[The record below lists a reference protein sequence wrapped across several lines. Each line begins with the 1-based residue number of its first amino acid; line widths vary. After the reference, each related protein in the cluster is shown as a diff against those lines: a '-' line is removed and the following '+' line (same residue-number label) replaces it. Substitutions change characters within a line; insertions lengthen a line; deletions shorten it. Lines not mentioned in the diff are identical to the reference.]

1 MILGPPCASDRLR
14 PLGSSRYAV
23 LVLGLTA
30 CGGGSKI
37 PSLPPE
43 PASQCRLLSQ
53 QTVFP
58 ETLTVALTSIVDPG
72 NAPRPTNRAERFVFS
87 QLYEGLIAADCT
99 GRPVPALAT
108 SWRSYDNG
116 LQWTFRLRDDARFW
130 NGSRVTARTVVSNWD
145 KNLLREWG
153 IPPASIFAI
162 GDTVVSLGSSVPRTT
177 VPLLLASPELAVTG
191 PSSEERGWVQGTGSF
206 RVAVAGGPG
215 RTRPIVLTST
225 NSSAGSAPPSVIE
238 VRDASEVDTRDLID
252 RGIDLLIASDP
263 SVLDYARS
271 QPQLEST
278 PLAWDRTYV
287 LLRTRPSLTGMTALA
302 TESRNSL
309 ARDAVRR
316 EARGASYP
324 FWWQE
329 LENCSARPS
338 ALPIE
343 AAQSET
349 MQRIVYDDR
358 DPTARDLATRLVALS
373 TSEDGRRDFGPELP
387 KQLVAIAMTSA
398 NLERALGN
406 GRDYGYIVT
415 LPRLVVDA
423 CTVAVDLLAT
433 APWLSAIVP
442 LSRAIIPLVDTRQW
456 VIARRGRIRLEI
468 DFYGTPLLHTR

>member
-1 MILGPPCASDRLR
+1 MIPGPPCALDRLQ

-43 PASQCRLLSQ
+43 PGDQCRILSQ

-58 ETLTVALTSIVDPG
+58 ETLTVALTRVIDPD
-72 NAPRPTNRAERFVFS
+72 NAPRSTNSAEQFIFS
-87 QLYEGLIAADCT
+87 QLYEGLIGADCT
-99 GRPVPALAT
+99 GRPVPALAE

-116 LQWTFRLRDDARFW
+116 RQWTFRLRDDARFW
-130 NGSRVTARTVVSNWD
+130 NGDRITARTVVSNWD

-162 GDTVVSLGSSVPRTT
+162 GDTVVSLGSSTFRTT
-177 VPLLLASPELAVTG
+177 VPLLLASPALAVTG
-191 PSSEERGWVQGTGSF
+191 PFSEETGWAQGTGSF
-206 RVAVAGGPG
+206 SVSYAGSSGV
-215 RTRPIVLTST
+215 VLAST
-225 NSSAGSAPPSVIE
+225 NSISGSARPSVIE
-238 VRDASEVDTRDLID
+238 VRDAGELDTRDLID
-252 RGIDLLIASDP
+252 SGIDLLIAGDP
-263 SVLDYARS
+263 RVLDYARS

-278 PLAWDRTYV
+278 PLPWDRTYV
-287 LLRTRPSLTGMTALA
+287 LLRTRPSLTEMTALA
-302 TESRNSL
+302 TESRNAL

-329 LENCSARPS
+329 LENCSERPS

-343 AAQSET
+343 AARPDTS
-349 MQRIVYDDR
+349 QRIVYDDS
-358 DPTARDLATRLVALS
+358 DPTAGDLATRLVALS
-373 TSEDGRRDFGPELP
+373 NSDDGRRDFGPDLP
-387 KQLVAIAMTSA
+387 RQLIATARTSA
-398 NLERALGN
+398 NLARALGT
-406 GRDYGYIVT
+406 GSDYGYVVT

-423 CTVAVDLLAT
+423 CVVAVDLLAT
-433 APWLSAIVP
+433 APWLNAIVP

-456 VIARRGRIRLEI
+456 VIARRGHVRLAI
-468 DFYGTPLLHTR
+468 DFYGTPILRTR